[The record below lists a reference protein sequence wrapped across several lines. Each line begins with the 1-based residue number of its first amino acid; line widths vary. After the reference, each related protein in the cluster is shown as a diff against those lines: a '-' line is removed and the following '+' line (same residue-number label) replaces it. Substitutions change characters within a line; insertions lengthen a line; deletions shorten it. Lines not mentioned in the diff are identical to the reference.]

1 MNNALQVKE
10 SADKSSK
17 EAYDLYNEKEANIKK
32 AIEDTKI
39 VKEITKMVNAIKD
52 IAEQTNLL
60 SLMHP
65 LKPPEL
71 VKQVEVLQ

>member
-39 VKEITKMVNAIKD
+39 VKK
-52 IAEQTNLL
+52 LL
-60 SLMHP
+60 RW
-65 LKPPEL
+65 
-71 VKQVEVLQ
+71 